1 MSARQKRS
9 SDRGWYWAALLLGTV
24 ALAIGCNPGTLS
36 YFLMPWV
43 DDKVPPRV
51 KLAGDKEVTVVVTS
65 SFAYLDTR
73 AEHQMFDQEL
83 SERLTA
89 AMSKRFAA
97 NKEKVKIVP
106 TAKVRSYVNSRSI
119 DGNLV
124 DKHDLGKHF
133 KADYVIALEISP
145 GLSLYEYKS
154 PQLYRGSGEI

>member
-1 MSARQKRS
+1 
-9 SDRGWYWAALLLGTV
+9 
-24 ALAIGCNPGTLS
+24 
-36 YFLMPWV
+36 
-43 DDKVPPRV
+43 
-51 KLAGDKEVTVVVTS
+51 
-65 SFAYLDTR
+65 
-73 AEHQMFDQEL
+73 
-83 SERLTA
+83 RLTA

-154 PQLYRGSGEI
+154 PQLYRGSGEIAVAVLDVRQPKDEATIFQDVYRTEFPKRGPIDAGGSSVLQFRGLFLNHIANDLSKYFAGYP